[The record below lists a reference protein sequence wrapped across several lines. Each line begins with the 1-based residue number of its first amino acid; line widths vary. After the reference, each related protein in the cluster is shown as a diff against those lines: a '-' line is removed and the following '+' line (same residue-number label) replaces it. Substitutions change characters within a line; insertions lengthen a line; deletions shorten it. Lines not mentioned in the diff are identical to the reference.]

1 MFDKVINL
9 FCTDKQTF
17 ALYLQA
23 FATIMIGILA
33 WTAAKGQN
41 VIAEKNARKELF
53 KLRYENI
60 YQETNNLFLN
70 CQKLVEDYDMAKRQ
84 KNKKERLK
92 NIESIQNSYWDI
104 KHNYYKK
111 MEFNQFLIKPK
122 DYDKLKTFCDTYLE
136 HVSNYIYGRRE
147 KETCPNYYVATVFNE
162 HYEKIPK
169 LLSSYLLH
177 ENESK
182 LSFYIYKGFKYL
194 KTHLFLFI
202 QDYCPSFC
210 EILGDIVFV
219 LMLLGGVILTIIEF
233 IKEILKAPIKIEHGK
248 VNFQFKWKSKYLNR
262 NRPWP
267 L

>member
-60 YQETNNLFLN
+60 YQETNDLFLKCN
-70 CQKLVEDYDMAKRQ
+70 LIINNYDSIKG
-84 KNKKERLK
+84 KNKKER
-92 NIESIQNSYWDI
+92 EQSIKILQDKYWEI
-104 KHNYYKK
+104 KHNFNTK
-111 MEFNQFLIKPK
+111 MDLNQFLIKPK
-122 DYDKLKTFCDTYLE
+122 DYDKLTTFCDEYLM
-136 HVSNYIYGRRE
+136 HVKDYIYGE
-147 KETCPNYYVATVFNE
+147 SKDEVCPNYYVATIFNK
-162 HYEKIPK
+162 HNEKI
-169 LLSSYLLH
+169 LQILSSYLSH
-177 ENESK
+177 ENESRF
-182 LSFYIYKGFKYL
+182 SFYIYKGIKYL
-194 KTHLFLFI
+194 KAHIIFFL
-202 QDYCPSFC
+202 QDYFPSFC
-210 EILGDIVFV
+210 EMLGSILLFF
-219 LMLLGGVILTIIEF
+219 MLLGGILFGFLELL
-233 IKEILKAPIKIEHGK
+233 KEILKAPIKIENGK
-248 VNFQFKWKSKYLNR
+248 INFKLKLKSSYLKR